1 MRLLGH
7 VLLWS
12 GFLVGSYLTVLNA
25 TSEGVD
31 FVKTLTP
38 DSKYVK
44 DFELMDLS
52 AVAVPENG
60 WQLIPWFA
68 YSIAAAVCFA
78 GVVLLHL
85 SRNTATQKSEK
96 SAASLNEISYA
107 LDRAIENTQ
116 QLASESSKLAPSKIV
131 ERIDNVLADDLR
143 TFADGRNSMISEYNL
158 TVFADVMSSFAAGE
172 RAINRA
178 WSAAADGYIDEA
190 TDCLQRGHTMLSTAR
205 TELKQAK

>member
-52 AVAVPENG
+52 AVEVPENG
-60 WQLIPWFA
+60 WHLIPWVT

-78 GVVLLHL
+78 GVVLLHM
-85 SRNTATQKSEK
+85 SRTSATQKSEK
-96 SAASLNEISYA
+96 SAASLNEITRA
-107 LDRAIENTQ
+107 LENVIDNTQ
-116 QLASESSKLAPSKIV
+116 SARIGIIKL
-131 ERIDNVLADDLR
+131 
-143 TFADGRNSMISEYNL
+143 
-158 TVFADVMSSFAAGE
+158 
-172 RAINRA
+172 
-178 WSAAADGYIDEA
+178 SAE
-190 TDCLQRGHTMLSTAR
+190 
-205 TELKQAK
+205 